1 MSRLMASLIEH
12 GALSSD
18 IRPYVHEHGGFV
30 HDALQD
36 SLTEHGGA
44 LFRGVTVQDVVSEGT
59 KIFVLPLGAPPHP
72 PYAPAC
78 PAPTTNR

>member
-1 MSRLMASLIEH
+1 MSRSMALLIEH

-44 LFRGVTVQDVVSEGT
+44 LFQEGRR
-59 KIFVLPLGAPPHP
+59 L
-72 PYAPAC
+72 
-78 PAPTTNR
+78 